1 MGQPKV
7 QPTRGEESARVMPRF
22 DFRVDAAYGTD
33 LGSVR
38 TTNEDAYLFAPELGL
53 FGVAD
58 GMGGLD
64 RGELASR
71 TAIEE
76 ARRCIAEPDA
86 QKILETYV
94 AFPSLEQRRNVRKLL
109 ADACLSA
116 HAKVLALAEGQTIGT
131 TLDLCL
137 LVRDKAFL
145 AHVGDGRVF
154 LARTR
159 ATLLVTQDHVTDAGP
174 AFEARR
180 RPRPLTSALGLPTPP
195 RVDTLFVELERGD
208 RLLLLSDGAHGAVDD
223 EASMNRLCMRA
234 PKEAVGE
241 VLQLALARGGRD
253 NATAIAI
260 RVGER
265 FLVRPEPLSQRQND
279 FGILM
284 QNPLFVGLPPAMMTA
299 ALSAGIEIE
308 HDEGGKIRQADAG
321 DLCAYL
327 VVDGVV
333 VLPGGAR
340 MSRPAL
346 LFAESL
352 VGTALP
358 DAQSAVRAETRT
370 RTVRI
375 RADDFQEMARHD
387 PQLGCELY
395 QRLARHIAQ
404 TRG

>member
-1 MGQPKV
+1 ML
-7 QPTRGEESARVMPRF
+7 PRF
-22 DFRVDAAYGTD
+22 DFRVDASFGSE
-33 LGSVR
+33 LGRVR
-38 TTNEDAYLFAPELGL
+38 KTNEDALLFAPELAL

-64 RGELASR
+64 RGEVASR
-71 TAIEE
+71 TAVDE

-116 HAKVLALAEGQTIGT
+116 HAKVVALSDGHTIGT

-159 ATLLVTQDHVTDAGP
+159 ATLLVTQDHVANPGL

-180 RPRPLTSALGLPTPP
+180 APRPLTSALGLPTPP
-195 RVDTLFVELERGD
+195 RIDTLFVELERGD
-208 RLLLLSDGAHGAVDD
+208 RVLILSDGAHGAVDD
-223 EASMNRLCMRA
+223 EAAMNRLCMRSPA
-234 PKEAVGE
+234 EAVDE
-241 VLQLALARGGRD
+241 ILKLALARGGVD

-260 RVGER
+260 KVGER
-265 FLVRPEPLSQRQND
+265 FLARPEPLSQRQND
-279 FGILM
+279 FIILA
-284 QNPLFVGLPPAMMTA
+284 QNPLFAGLPPAMITA
-299 ALSAGIEIE
+299 ALAAGIEIE
-308 HDEGGKIRQADAG
+308 LEEGAKIRQADAG
-321 DLCAYL
+321 DLCAHL

-333 VLPGGAR
+333 VLPDGSR

-352 VGTALP
+352 VGTTLP
-358 DAQSAVRAETRT
+358 ERLATVRAETRT

-387 PQLGCELY
+387 PQLGCQLY
-395 QRLARHIAQ
+395 ERLARHIAE